1 MRILS
6 LSLDEI
12 LREAKAM
19 EEETKK
25 LRDELFKLTWYLR
38 GGLSVEEAFYLSY
51 DDRTM
56 IGGIVKENLETTKK
70 SGLPFF

>member
-12 LREAKAM
+12 LKEAKVM
-19 EEETKK
+19 EEEIKQ
-25 LRDELFKLTWYLR
+25 LRDELFKLTWYMR
-38 GGLSVEEAFYLSY
+38 GGLSVEEAFYLSFE
-51 DDRTM
+51 DRNM